1 MCWKVTI
8 GAYQLGMIE
17 SVEIVRSV
25 ELLSDTATIT
35 LPSAAFNKAFEINDK
50 IKRGDAVKI
59 ELGYDDKLVTEFEGF
74 LEQEPNTDNGSL
86 ILRCEDGLFQ
96 YRKSLENVVLKN
108 CSVSDV
114 LNHVNKAIGGF
125 TLKCDYDFKYDK
137 FVINNA
143 TGYDVLKKIQE
154 EAKPNIYLKGNVLHV
169 HPQYSEIFG
178 KANYD
183 FSKNI
188 ETADLKYRNAEDRK
202 VLVTIEYNG
211 KDGKLHKIEEG
222 STGGERVNLTGGTG
236 DIKSLILQA
245 KNEHVKRVYT
255 GYEGTFD
262 SWLVPYCDAGYQVKI
277 VDLDYEYKTGVYYV
291 LEVKTTFSKSGGAR
305 TVKIGK
311 KLSGGSWLINING
324 LWVISQ
330 AI

>member
-17 SVEIVRSV
+17 SIEIVRSV

-35 LPSAAFNKAFEINDK
+35 LPSAVYNKAFEINDK

-59 ELGYDDKLVTEFEGF
+59 ELGYDDKLEIEFEGY
-74 LEQEPNTDNGSL
+74 LKQEPNTDNGSL
-86 ILRCEDGLFQ
+86 ILECEDGLFQ
-96 YRKSLENVVLKN
+96 YRKSLDNVELKN
-108 CSVSDV
+108 ASVSDV
-114 LNHVNKAIGGF
+114 LNYVNVTIGGF
-125 TLKCDYDFKYDK
+125 SLKCDYDFKYDK

-178 KANYD
+178 KATYD

-188 ETADLKYRNAEDRK
+188 ETAELKYMRAEDRK
-202 VLVTIEYNG
+202 FLVTVESKG
-211 KDGKLHKIEEG
+211 KDGKVIKAEFG
-222 STGGERVNLTGGTG
+222 TTGGDKMTINVSGVT
-236 DIKSLILQA
+236 DMDSLKKLA
-245 KNEHVKRVYT
+245 EEALKTKVYT

-262 SWLVPYCDAGYQVKI
+262 GWLVPYCDAGYQIRI
-277 VDLDYEYKTGVYYV
+277 VDADYEYKTGEYYV
-291 LEVKTTFSKSGGAR
+291 LEVKTVFSKQGGVR
-305 TVKIGK
+305 TIKIGK
-311 KLSGGSWLINING
+311 KLS
-324 LWVISQ
+324 
-330 AI
+330 

>member
-1 MCWKVTI
+1 MSWKVII

-17 SVEIVRSV
+17 SVEVVHSV

-86 ILRCEDGLFQ
+86 VLRCEDGLFQ
-96 YRKSLENVVLKN
+96 YRKSLDNIVLKS

-114 LNHVNKAIGGF
+114 LNHVNKSIGGF

-154 EAKPNIYLKGNVLHV
+154 EAKPNIYLKENVLHV

-188 ETADLKYRNAEDRK
+188 ETVDLKYKKAEDRK
-202 VLVTIEYNG
+202 FMVTVESKG
-211 KDGKLHKIEEG
+211 TDGKLIKEEYG
-222 STGGERVNLTGGTG
+222 TTGGDKLHLNVSGITDRA
-236 DIKSLILQA
+236 SLKKIATEALQS
-245 KNEHVKRVYT
+245 KTYT
-255 GYEGTFD
+255 GYEGTFTG
-262 SWLVPYCDAGYQVKI
+262 WLVPYCDSGYQVKI
-277 VDLDYEYKTGVYYV
+277 VDQDYEYKTGTYYV
-291 LEVKTTFSKSGGAR
+291 LEVKTNFSKDGGVR

-311 KLSGGSWLINING
+311 KLN
-324 LWVISQ
+324 
-330 AI
+330 

>member
-1 MCWKVTI
+1 
-8 GAYQLGMIE
+8 MIE
-17 SVEIVRSV
+17 SVEIVHSV

-50 IKRGDAVKI
+50 IKRGDAIKI

-96 YRKSLENVVLKN
+96 YRKSLDNIVLKN

-114 LNHVNKAIGGF
+114 LNYVNKAIGGF

-188 ETADLKYRNAEDRK
+188 ETADLKYKNAEDRK
-202 VLVTIEYNG
+202 YMVTVESKG
-211 KDGKLHKIEEG
+211 PDGKMIKEEYG
-222 STGGERVNLTGGTG
+222 TTGGDKLHLNVSGITDRA
-236 DIKSLILQA
+236 SLKKIATEALQS
-245 KNEHVKRVYT
+245 KTYT
-255 GYEGTFD
+255 GYEGTFTG
-262 SWLVPYCDAGYQVKI
+262 WLVPYCDAGYQVKI
-277 VDLDYEYKTGVYYV
+277 VDQDYEYKTGTYYV
-291 LEVKTTFSKSGGAR
+291 LEVKTNFAKDGGMR

-311 KLSGGSWLINING
+311 KLN
-324 LWVISQ
+324 
-330 AI
+330 